1 MTGLASSLGDLPE
14 VGLVG
19 GALDVEDE
27 VLALADAGH
36 LRVAQPAQRAE
47 HRLALGVGDLRL
59 EDDVDDHLRHG
70 SRAYRAR
77 AGGPTALRSAAEIT

>member
-1 MTGLASSLGDLPE
+1 
-14 VGLVG
+14 
-19 GALDVEDE
+19 
-27 VLALADAGH
+27 
-36 LRVAQPAQRAE
+36 VAQPAEGAE
-47 HRLALGVGDLRL
+47 HRLALRVGDLGL